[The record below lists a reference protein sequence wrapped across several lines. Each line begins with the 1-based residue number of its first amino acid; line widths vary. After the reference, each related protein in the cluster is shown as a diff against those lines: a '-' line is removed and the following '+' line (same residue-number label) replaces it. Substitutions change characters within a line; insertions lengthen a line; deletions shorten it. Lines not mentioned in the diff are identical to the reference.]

1 MSCVQTT
8 GIGNKKILKA
18 ISLNSGNSMMQKFLA
33 RIEKLQSKHL
43 YFILIA
49 FSAILAARIQY
60 IQHGWINPDT
70 VLYFES
76 ARLIALGDFKEA
88 VTVFN
93 WPLYSLCMA
102 GVHKLTTLSIHHSAQ
117 VLSIVF
123 FAITTASFVKI
134 IELGGGNKKTML
146 VGALIL
152 FSSLYIVGD
161 VLEML
166 MRDQGFWACFLSSLV
181 FFIRFKNNN
190 QYRDAFLWQIFAIL
204 ATLFRIEAIMY
215 LLFLP
220 VLLLLE
226 TKDSW
231 HQKIAHFIK
240 CNFLNIIAGLGIILA
255 LSLSNHLSMK
265 HFGRLQEVFSSKLF
279 DELTHNLLTKGQIMS
294 EQVLG
299 EYLDEF
305 AVIGLLLTFIYVM
318 IVKAISTTGIIN
330 FILAAYSTTQK
341 KLIKPQV
348 ASVLKATAII
358 AIITM
363 GLIITKVFVLSSRYV
378 VALAFVL
385 MIPAAFQL
393 GQLLTQY
400 SQNKIQNKQLVV
412 AIHLILIF
420 MLGSVIKNVWPKAEG
435 YNYMQDAVAWVKANN
450 PNHDPVFYNEP
461 RLRFYADEE
470 FIGTWPDNWQLVQE
484 QIQSNEINGYKF
496 LLITYS
502 SKHLVKIQTLKL
514 QLPNYFLTK
523 EISNSKGKKGILIF
537 RKN

>member
-1 MSCVQTT
+1 MATSLKI
-8 GIGNKKILKA
+8 GINPMQHLLIRLEKI
-18 ISLNSGNSMMQKFLA
+18 
-33 RIEKLQSKHL
+33 KLHHL

-88 VTVFN
+88 VKVFN

-102 GVHKLTTLSIHHSAQ
+102 AVHKLTNLSIHHSAQ

-123 FAITTASFVKI
+123 FAITTTSFLKI

-146 VGALIL
+146 AGTLIL

-166 MRDQGFWACFLSSLV
+166 MRDQGFWACFLTSLV

-226 TKDSW
+226 TNNPW
-231 HQKIAHFIK
+231 QQKIAQFIK
-240 CNFLNIIAGLGIILA
+240 CNCLNIIAGLGIILA
-255 LSLSNHLSMK
+255 LSLSNQLSMK
-265 HFGRLQEVFSSKLF
+265 NFGRLQEVFSSKLF
-279 DELTHNLLTKGQIMS
+279 SELTHKLLTKGQIMS

-299 EYLDEF
+299 KYLEEF

-318 IVKAISTTGIIN
+318 IVKAITTTGIIN
-330 FILAAYSTTQK
+330 CMLAAYSTTQK
-341 KLIKPQV
+341 KLIKPPV
-348 ASVLKATAII
+348 AAVLKATAII
-358 AIITM
+358 ASITM
-363 GLIITKVFVLSSRYV
+363 ALIITKVFVLSSRYV

-393 GQLLTQY
+393 GKLLTQY
-400 SQNKIQNKQLVV
+400 SQNKIQNKQLVA
-412 AIHLILIF
+412 AIYLILIF
-420 MLGSVIKNVWPKAEG
+420 MVGSLMKNVWPKAEG
-435 YNYMQDAVAWVKANN
+435 YNYMQDAVAWVEANN
-450 PNHDPVFYNEP
+450 PNHEPVFYNESRM
-461 RLRFYADEE
+461 RLYANEE
-470 FIGTWPDNWQLVQE
+470 FIGTWEDNWDVIQT
-484 QIQSNEINGYKF
+484 QIKNNQINEFKY
-496 LLITYS
+496 LLISYS
-502 SKHLVKIQTLKL
+502 SKQSSKIESLKIQLKDFDL
-514 QLPNYFLTK
+514 LK
-523 EISNSKGKKGILIF
+523 EIKNTKGKKGVLIF
-537 RKN
+537 IKTDH

>member
-1 MSCVQTT
+1 MR
-8 GIGNKKILKA
+8 N
-18 ISLNSGNSMMQKFLA
+18 FLA

-43 YFILIA
+43 YFTLIA

-88 VTVFN
+88 VKVFN

-102 GVHKLTTLSIHHSAQ
+102 GIHKLTTLSIHHSAQ

-123 FAITTASFVKI
+123 FAITTLSFVKI

-146 VGALIL
+146 AGALIL

-166 MRDQGFWACFLSSLV
+166 MRDQGFWACFLTSLV

-226 TKDSW
+226 NKDLW
-231 HQKIAHFIK
+231 HQKITHFIK

-279 DELTHNLLTKGQIMS
+279 EELTHNLLTKGQIMS

-299 EYLDEF
+299 KYLEEF

-318 IVKAISTTGIIN
+318 IVKAITTTGIIN
-330 FILAAYSTTQK
+330 CMLAAYSKTQK
-341 KLIKPQV
+341 RLIKPAV

-358 AIITM
+358 AAITM

-378 VALAFVL
+378 VALAFVF

-400 SQNKIQNKQLVV
+400 SQNKIRNKQLVV
-412 AIHLILIF
+412 AIYLILIF

-435 YNYMQDAVAWVKANN
+435 YNYMQEAVAWVEANN
-450 PNHDPVFYNEP
+450 PNHEPVFYNES
-461 RLRFYADEE
+461 RMRYYAGEK
-470 FIGTWPDNWQLVQE
+470 FIGNWNNNTNFLIDSIDNKTLIDSKW
-484 QIQSNEINGYKF
+484 
-496 LLITYS
+496 LLITS
-502 SKHLVKIQTLKL
+502 SIKHNNEKIVQLKL
-514 QLPNYFLTK
+514 NNYRLIRVFK
-523 EISNSKGKKGILIF
+523 DQKQKKFIMIYI
-537 RKN
+537 KK

>member
-1 MSCVQTT
+1 MR
-8 GIGNKKILKA
+8 N
-18 ISLNSGNSMMQKFLA
+18 FLA

-43 YFILIA
+43 YLILIA

-88 VTVFN
+88 VKVFN

-123 FAITTASFVKI
+123 FAITTVSCVKI

-146 VGALIL
+146 AGALIL

-166 MRDQGFWACFLSSLV
+166 MRDQGFWACFLTSLI

-226 TKDSW
+226 NKDLW
-231 HQKIAHFIK
+231 HQKITHFIK

-279 DELTHNLLTKGQIMS
+279 TELTHNLLTKGQIMS

-299 EYLDEF
+299 KYLEEF

-330 FILAAYSTTQK
+330 FMLAAYSTTQK
-341 KLIKPQV
+341 KLIKPPV
-348 ASVLKATAII
+348 AAVLKATGII
-358 AIITM
+358 ATITM

-400 SQNKIQNKQLVV
+400 SQNKIRNKQLVV

-420 MLGSVIKNVWPKAEG
+420 MLGSIIKNVWPKAEG
-435 YNYMQDAVAWVKANN
+435 YNYMQEAVAWVKTHNKSNDA
-450 PNHDPVFYNEP
+450 VFYDET
-461 RLRFYADEE
+461 RIRFYLDEPFE
-470 FIGTWPDNWQLVQE
+470 KNQIFNWASVLSAVENGSIRKYDILMISHSQKRPNQE
-484 QIQSNEINGYKF
+484 AYIANTLPEYVEKKRFTSTKNKKSIVIYKK
-496 LLITYS
+496 S
-502 SKHLVKIQTLKL
+502 SVK
-514 QLPNYFLTK
+514 
-523 EISNSKGKKGILIF
+523 
-537 RKN
+537 

>member
-1 MSCVQTT
+1 MR
-8 GIGNKKILKA
+8 N
-18 ISLNSGNSMMQKFLA
+18 FLA

-88 VTVFN
+88 VKVFN

-102 GVHKLTTLSIHHSAQ
+102 GVHKLTNLSIHHSAQ

-123 FAITTASFVKI
+123 FAITTTSFVKI

-146 VGALIL
+146 AGALIL

-190 QYRDAFLWQIFAIL
+190 QYRDAFLWQIFAIV

-226 TKDSW
+226 TKGLW

-279 DELTHNLLTKGQIMS
+279 EELTHHLLTKGQIMS

-299 EYLDEF
+299 KYLEEF

-318 IVKAISTTGIIN
+318 IVKAITTTGIIN
-330 FILAAYSTTQK
+330 CMLAAYSTTQK

-348 ASVLKATAII
+348 TSVLKATAII
-358 AIITM
+358 ATITT

-393 GQLLTQY
+393 GKLLTQY
-400 SQNKIQNKQLVV
+400 SQNKIQNKQLVM

-450 PNHDPVFYNEP
+450 PNHDPVFYNET
-461 RLRFYADEE
+461 RMRYYAGEKYMRIEGSNFE
-470 FIGTWPDNWQLVQE
+470 FLKKEIQNESIQNFQWILIKSSNSHPDHQLIE
-484 QIQSNEINGYKF
+484 
-496 LLITYS
+496 
-502 SKHLVKIQTLKL
+502 KH
-514 QLPNYFLTK
+514 LPNYKLAKLILYNNQKKFVYIYKLDRPK
-523 EISNSKGKKGILIF
+523 EY
-537 RKN
+537 

>member
-1 MSCVQTT
+1 MR
-8 GIGNKKILKA
+8 N
-18 ISLNSGNSMMQKFLA
+18 FLA

-43 YFILIA
+43 YLVLIA
-49 FSAILAARIQY
+49 FSAILAARIQN

-88 VTVFN
+88 VKVFN

-102 GVHKLTTLSIHHSAQ
+102 GVHKLTNLSIHHSAQ
-117 VLSIVF
+117 VLNIVF
-123 FAITTASFVKI
+123 FVITTVSFVKI

-146 VGALIL
+146 AGALIL

-226 TKDSW
+226 TKDLW
-231 HQKIAHFIK
+231 QQKIAHFIK

-255 LSLSNHLSMK
+255 FSLNNHLSMK

-279 DELTHNLLTKGQIMS
+279 NELTHNLLTKGQIMS

-299 EYLDEF
+299 KYLDEF

-318 IVKAISTTGIIN
+318 IVKAITTTGIIN
-330 FILAAYSTTQK
+330 CMIAAYSTTQK
-341 KLIKPQV
+341 RLIKPQV

-358 AIITM
+358 ASITM

-400 SQNKIQNKQLVV
+400 SQNKIRNKQLVV

-420 MLGSVIKNVWPKAEG
+420 MLGSIIKNVWPKAEG
-435 YNYMQDAVAWVKANN
+435 YSYMQDAVAWVKANN
-450 PNHDPVFYNEP
+450 PNHKPVFYNEP
-461 RLRFYADEE
+461 RLIFYSGEKFNGKWSDNFNVLDSIIQNNKLNEFDYLVIEVNNERKESEVLDKKISSFKKVFISTSNKSKKSVIIYERKKSDE
-470 FIGTWPDNWQLVQE
+470 
-484 QIQSNEINGYKF
+484 
-496 LLITYS
+496 
-502 SKHLVKIQTLKL
+502 
-514 QLPNYFLTK
+514 
-523 EISNSKGKKGILIF
+523 
-537 RKN
+537 

>member
-1 MSCVQTT
+1 MR
-8 GIGNKKILKA
+8 N
-18 ISLNSGNSMMQKFLA
+18 FLA
-33 RIEKLQSKHL
+33 HIEKLQSKHL

-60 IQHGWINPDT
+60 IQHGWINADT

-88 VTVFN
+88 VKVFN
-93 WPLYSLCMA
+93 WPLYSLCIL
-102 GVHKLTTLSIHHSAQ
+102 GVHKLTNLSIHHSAQ
-117 VLSIVF
+117 VLNIVF
-123 FAITTASFVKI
+123 FAITTTSFVKI

-146 VGALIL
+146 TGALIL

-166 MRDQGFWACFLSSLV
+166 MRDEGFWACFLSSLV

-255 LSLSNHLSMK
+255 LSLNNNLSMK
-265 HFGRLQEVFSSKLF
+265 HFGRLQEAFSSKLF
-279 DELTHNLLTKGQIMS
+279 NELTHNLLTKGQIMS

-299 EYLDEF
+299 KYLDEF

-318 IVKAISTTGIIN
+318 IVKTITTTGIIN
-330 FILAAYSTTQK
+330 CMIAAYSTTQK
-341 KLIKPQV
+341 RLIKPQV
-348 ASVLKATAII
+348 ATTLKATAII
-358 AIITM
+358 ATITM

-400 SQNKIQNKQLVV
+400 SQNKIRNKQLVV

-420 MLGSVIKNVWPKAEG
+420 MLGSIIKNVWPKAEG
-435 YNYMQDAVAWVKANN
+435 YNYKQDAVAWVKAKNTNN
-450 PNHDPVFYNEP
+450 KPVFYNEQ
-461 RLRFYADEE
+461 R
-470 FIGTWPDNWQLVQE
+470 
-484 QIQSNEINGYKF
+484 
-496 LLITYS
+496 
-502 SKHLVKIQTLKL
+502 
-514 QLPNYFLTK
+514 
-523 EISNSKGKKGILIF
+523 LIF
-537 RKN
+537 YSGEKFKRMQSENFKELDSIIQNNKLNEFDYLVIEVNNERKESEVLDKKISSFKKVFISTSNKSKKSVIIYERKKSDE

>member
-1 MSCVQTT
+1 
-8 GIGNKKILKA
+8 
-18 ISLNSGNSMMQKFLA
+18 MQNFLA

-88 VTVFN
+88 VKVFN

-123 FAITTASFVKI
+123 FAITTVSFVKI

-146 VGALIL
+146 AGALIL

-299 EYLDEF
+299 KYLEEF

-330 FILAAYSTTQK
+330 FALVVYSRAQK
-341 KLIKPQV
+341 RLISEPNYG
-348 ASVLKATAII
+348 VLKVTALI
-358 AIITM
+358 ALLNM
-363 GLIITKVFVLSSRYV
+363 ALIITKVFVLSSRYV
-378 VALAFVL
+378 VPLAFVM
-385 MIPAAFQL
+385 MIVAAFQL
-393 GQLLTQY
+393 GKMLTEY
-400 SQNKIQNKQLVV
+400 SQGKMKQPAKKL
-412 AIHLILIF
+412 ALCLILLF
-420 MLGSVIKNVWPKAEG
+420 MLGSIIKNIWPKAEG
-435 YNYMQDAVAWVKANN
+435 YNFIKDSISWMSNENKDAQKVYFQDARMRYFANT
-450 PNHDPVFYNEP
+450 PPYTSDSF
-461 RLRFYADEE
+461 
-470 FIGTWPDNWQLVQE
+470 GWPSFQQ
-484 QIQSNEINGYKF
+484 KF
-496 LLITYS
+496 LNGSITEYHYLMIS
-502 SKHLVKIQTLKL
+502 INRKHPDQEKW
-514 QLPNYFLTK
+514 
-523 EISNSKGKKGILIF
+523 
-537 RKN
+537 

>member
-1 MSCVQTT
+1 MATSLK
-8 GIGNKKILKA
+8 IGTNPMQHFFIRLEKI
-18 ISLNSGNSMMQKFLA
+18 
-33 RIEKLQSKHL
+33 KLHHL

-88 VTVFN
+88 VKVFN

-123 FAITTASFVKI
+123 FAITTTSFVKI

-146 VGALIL
+146 AGALIL

-166 MRDQGFWACFLSSLV
+166 MRDQGFWACFLTSLV
-181 FFIRFKNNN
+181 FFIRFKINN

-220 VLLLLE
+220 FLLLIE
-226 TKDSW
+226 TTHSW
-231 HQKIAHFIK
+231 QQRISHFIK
-240 CNFLNIIAGLGIILA
+240 CNFLNIIAGFSIILA
-255 LSLSNHLSMK
+255 LILSKQLSMK
-265 HFGRLQEVFSSKLF
+265 NFGRLQEVFSSGLF
-279 DELTHNLLTKGQIMS
+279 NELTHNLLTKGQIMS

-299 EYLDEF
+299 KYLEEF
-305 AVIGLLLTFIYVM
+305 AVIGLLLTFIYVI
-318 IVKAISTTGIIN
+318 IVKAIATTGIFN
-330 FILAAYSTTQK
+330 CMLAAYSITQK
-341 KLIKPQV
+341 RLIKPPV
-348 ASVLKATAII
+348 AKVLKATAII

-363 GLIITKVFVLSSRYV
+363 GLIITKVFVLSGRYV

-385 MIPAAFQL
+385 MIPAAFQF
-393 GQLLTQY
+393 GKLLTQY
-400 SQNKIQNKQLVV
+400 SQNKIQNKQLVA
-412 AIHLILIF
+412 AIYLTLIF

-435 YNYMQDAVAWVKANN
+435 YNYLQKSAAWVNANN
-450 PNHDPVFYNEP
+450 PQYGSVFFDD
-461 RLRFYADEE
+461 LRVQYYAKKPFKSLGGD
-470 FIGTWPDNWQLVQE
+470 GWALLVE
-484 QIQSNEINGYKF
+484 KIRSNEINDYEMLVISTSNKNPERRLTIKQALTKF
-496 LLITYS
+496 
-502 SKHLVKIQTLKL
+502 TLKKSFA
-514 QLPNYFLTK
+514 NYNNK
-523 EISNSKGKKGILIF
+523 KSIQIYQKSDSN
-537 RKN
+537 

>member
-1 MSCVQTT
+1 
-8 GIGNKKILKA
+8 
-18 ISLNSGNSMMQKFLA
+18 MQKFLA

-93 WPLYSLCMA
+93 WPLYSLSMA
-102 GVHKLTTLSIHHSAQ
+102 GVHKLTNLTIHHSAQ
-117 VLSIVF
+117 VLSVVL
-123 FAITTASFVKI
+123 FAITTVSNQKI
-134 IELGGGNKKTML
+134 FELGGGNKKTML
-146 VGALIL
+146 AGALIL

-231 HQKIAHFIK
+231 RQKITHFIK

-255 LSLSNHLSMK
+255 LSLNNHLSMK

-279 DELTHNLLTKGQIMS
+279 NELTHKLLTKGQIMS

-299 EYLDEF
+299 KYLEEF

-318 IVKAISTTGIIN
+318 IIKAITTTGIIN
-330 FILAAYSTTQK
+330 CMLAAYSTTQK

-348 ASVLKATAII
+348 TSVLKATAII
-358 AIITM
+358 ATITT
-363 GLIITKVFVLSSRYV
+363 GLIITKVFILSSRYL

-393 GQLLTQY
+393 GQLLTQC

-435 YNYMQDAVAWVKANN
+435 YNYLQDAAAWIKANN
-450 PNHDPVFYNEP
+450 PNHEPVFYNEV
-461 RLRFYADEE
+461 RMRYYAGEK
-470 FIGTWPDNWQLVQE
+470 FIGTWNNNQKYVQDE
-484 QIQSNEINGYKF
+484 IKNKSIEKYKWLIIASSKKHESINEIDKNLPQYFNVGIFKDTKHKKFIVIYK
-496 LLITYS
+496 
-502 SKHLVKIQTLKL
+502 LK
-514 QLPNYFLTK
+514 
-523 EISNSKGKKGILIF
+523 NSE
-537 RKN
+537 

>member
-1 MSCVQTT
+1 MR
-8 GIGNKKILKA
+8 N
-18 ISLNSGNSMMQKFLA
+18 FLA
-33 RIEKLQSKHL
+33 SIEKLQSKHL
-43 YFILIA
+43 YLILIA
-49 FSAILAARIQY
+49 FSGILSARIQY

-88 VTVFN
+88 VAVYS
-93 WPLYSLCMA
+93 WPLYSACIA
-102 GVHKLTTLSIHHSAQ
+102 AVHRLTNFSIHQSAQ
-117 VLSIVF
+117 VLSIFF
-123 FAITTASFVKI
+123 FAITTTSFVKI

-146 VGALIL
+146 AGALIL

-166 MRDQGFWACFLSSLV
+166 MRDQGFWGCFLTSLI
-181 FFIRFKNNN
+181 FFIRFTNNN

-226 TKDSW
+226 TNDSW
-231 HQKIAHFIK
+231 NQKIAHFIK
-240 CNFLNIIAGLGIILA
+240 CNFLIIIAGLGIILA
-255 LSLSNHLSMK
+255 LTLSNHLSMK
-265 HFGRLQEVFSSKLF
+265 HFGRLNEVFSSKLF
-279 DELTHNLLTKGQIMS
+279 DELTYNLLTKGQIMS
-294 EQVLG
+294 EQVLAPG
-299 EYLDEF
+299 LEDF

-318 IVKAISTTGIIN
+318 IEKAITTTGIIN
-330 FILAAYSTTQK
+330 CILAAYSTTQK

-358 AIITM
+358 ATITM

-420 MLGSVIKNVWPKAEG
+420 MLGSVIKNVRPKAEG
-435 YNYMQDAVAWVKANN
+435 YNYLQDAAAWVKANN
-450 PNHDPVFYNEP
+450 PNHEPVFYNEVRMRYYAGEKFDGIWNDGLTKIDNAIQDQSIYKYDYLLISIKAGTSP
-461 RLRFYADEE
+461 PKELTDYYTEKTRFYNA
-470 FIGTWPDNWQLVQE
+470 N
-484 QIQSNEINGYKF
+484 
-496 LLITYS
+496 
-502 SKHLVKIQTLKL
+502 
-514 QLPNYFLTK
+514 
-523 EISNSKGKKGILIF
+523 KKKYVAIF
-537 RKN
+537 KRHAF